1 MIARQHGLIGVS
13 EQAKVVIHKIATGDI
28 ITFYLSRKK
37 VDSPPNDLSQRVR
50 QFRGI
55 ARVTGGPFESDN
67 PIWQVRGTE
76 IFPYRRSIEF
86 LSDART
92 DVGSLI
98 EKLSFVTNTTFWAL
112 PLRKGYVEITLNDF
126 ETIQKAMKTGS
137 DRRTAGL
144 SSGGRVILWVDAQK
158 T

>member
-1 MIARQHGLIGVS
+1 MILCDRPKSQLSSNYMIARQHGLIGVS

-55 ARVTGGPFESDN
+55 ARVTGEPFESDN

-76 IFPYRRSIEF
+76 IFIPKKYRI
-86 LSDART
+86 
-92 DVGSLI
+92 SLRC
-98 EKLSFVTNTTFWAL
+98 E
-112 PLRKGYVEITLNDF
+112 D
-126 ETIQKAMKTGS
+126 
-137 DRRTAGL
+137 
-144 SSGGRVILWVDAQK
+144 
-158 T
+158 